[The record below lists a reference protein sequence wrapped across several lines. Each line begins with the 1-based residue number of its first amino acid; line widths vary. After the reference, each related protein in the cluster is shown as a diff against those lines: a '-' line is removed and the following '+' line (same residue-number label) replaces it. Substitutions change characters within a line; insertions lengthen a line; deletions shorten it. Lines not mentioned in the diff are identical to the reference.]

1 MTTTEATRRALRAG
15 SVLLAAAALGCSS
28 LPPPRELDLGRMQVV
43 ALDTPPRLDVNA
55 LPGGK
60 AAGAGVGA
68 GTGSGAGAVAGA
80 VACIATGPF
89 FPLCVMTVVPA
100 TAAVGAVTGGVIG
113 AVRSETV
120 EEIALKT
127 QAVRDHLAGSAYQHA
142 IARQLQEELGGGR
155 AAGAAAP
162 QLPTSGG
169 LEPAPSWTL
178 DVAVVELGTEGKREF
193 ALRLVARVTLR
204 RSGTV
209 EPVWSVAKEVQ
220 SENELTTDRLGGRR
234 RPGHAGGARPLQ
246 PRGRR
251 AVPHRPDAALR
262 RPGRASASAQPLLDV
277 VQRRCD
283 RGDRRARRTGPVAR
297 TGSARRLGRDVNSR
311 RSRAGRARAGRS
323 PACP

>member
-1 MTTTEATRRALRAG
+1 MTTTEATGRALRAG
-15 SVLLAAAALGCSS
+15 SVLLAAAAVGCGS
-28 LPPPRELDLGRMQVV
+28 LPPPRELELGRMQVV
-43 ALDTPPRLDVNA
+43 AVDTPPRLDVNA

-120 EEIALKT
+120 EEIELKA
-127 QAVRDHLAGSAYQHA
+127 QAVRAHLAGSTYQRA
-142 IARQLQEELGGGR
+142 IAQQLQEELRDAR
-155 AAGAAAP
+155 ASGAAAP
-162 QLPTSGG
+162 VLPTDLG
-169 LEPAPSWTL
+169 LEPAPAWTL

-204 RSGTV
+204 RSGAV

-220 SENELTTDRLGGRR
+220 SENELTTTAWAADGGRAIQAVLDR
-234 RPGHAGGARPLQ
+234 CSRAVAEQFRIDLTRPFDGQGARAH
-246 PRGRR
+246 PRSRYSTSCKD
-251 AVPHRPDAALR
+251 VPIEVIAPPAA
-262 RPGRASASAQPLLDV
+262 PASSVA
-277 VQRRCD
+277 
-283 RGDRRARRTGPVAR
+283 PVA
-297 TGSARRLGRDVNSR
+297 T
-311 RSRAGRARAGRS
+311 
-323 PACP
+323 